1 MSNRPV
7 ERLYLE
13 EGEEEE
19 KEGEEKR
26 REAGTCSKEGRK
38 GRKKEGG
45 ERRGEGKERGGKGER
60 RGKVEGEQSSV
71 GEKRVM
77 MEKEGNELL
86 HGTLT
91 LAVCVVGRGSVGRAA
106 G

>member
-1 MSNRPV
+1 MSSRPV

-13 EGEEEE
+13 EGEEKE
-19 KEGEEKR
+19 KEKRKGGRQVHVVKKGEKERRRRGKKR
-26 REAGTCSKEGRK
+26 R
-38 GRKKEGG
+38 
-45 ERRGEGKERGGKGER
+45 GKGER
-60 RGKVEGEQSSV
+60 RGKVEGEHSSA

-77 MEKEGNELL
+77 MEKEDNGLL

-106 G
+106 GWSTQS

>member
-1 MSNRPV
+1 M

-45 ERRGEGKERGGKGER
+45 EVRRGKKRGGKGER

-91 LAVCVVGRGSVGRAA
+91 LAVCVVGRGSVGRTA
-106 G
+106 GWNIQS